1 MDWIERWFG
10 ISPDNGDG
18 TVEWVIIVG
27 MVMISVGALT
37 LAFPQWRQMLLRI
50 CNLMGVARSSRWGG

>member
-18 TVEWVIIVG
+18 TVEWLIIVAI
-27 MVMISVGALT
+27 VMIGVGALT
-37 LAFPQWRQMLLRI
+37 LAFPQWRQMLLRL
-50 CNLMGVARSSRWGG
+50 CNVLGIAQSSGRGG